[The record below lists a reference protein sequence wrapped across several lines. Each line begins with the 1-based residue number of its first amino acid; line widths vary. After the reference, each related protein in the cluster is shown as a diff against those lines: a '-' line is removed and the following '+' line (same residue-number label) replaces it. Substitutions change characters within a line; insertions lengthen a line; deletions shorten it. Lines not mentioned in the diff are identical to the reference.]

1 MVLWVINIILLL
13 IVLAII
19 FWEVY
24 LRVMAKRSAT
34 TLTEEEFR
42 EGMRKAQVIDVREK
56 DVFDAGHILGAR
68 NIPYTVLK
76 DSLGSIRKDQPV
88 YIYDQKKSLSIRT
101 ANKLRKAGY
110 QEIYLLKGGYDGWS
124 GKPNQSLDF
133 DQDHMNGAM
142 DSCAV
147 HFFYFVLLST
157 YIS

>member
-19 FWEVY
+19 LWEVY

-34 TLTEEEFR
+34 TLTEEEF
-42 EGMRKAQVIDVREK
+42 REK

-124 GKPNQSLDF
+124 GKIKSKK
-133 DQDHMNGAM
+133 
-142 DSCAV
+142 V
-147 HFFYFVLLST
+147 
-157 YIS
+157 

>member
-19 FWEVY
+19 LWEVY
-24 LRVMAKRSAT
+24 LRVVAKRSAT

-124 GKPNQSLDF
+124 GKIKSKK
-133 DQDHMNGAM
+133 
-142 DSCAV
+142 V
-147 HFFYFVLLST
+147 
-157 YIS
+157 